1 MDGLCHLGTAAA
13 VALPAL
19 PYVRDRAGFLR
30 MVLLSAVAFDL
41 DHIPAARS
49 VRLDR
54 TMTMPHRPASHSA
67 LVPILL
73 AILTERW
80 RPQQHLGLAAL
91 LGMSSH
97 LLRDL
102 GTGGAPLLHPRRIIT
117 MPNAAVVALLG
128 LLAISSRTGTRLAL
142 GARLAAWRLVRAARR

>member
-1 MDGLCHLGTAAA
+1 MAIHASTASFDRKLGWLVKQSYMTGALVAALMTVTWHRRWEQSLDGTPERGLMDGLCHLGTAAA

-30 MVLLSAVAFDL
+30 MVLLSAVAYDL

-49 VRLDR
+49 VRLER
-54 TMTMPHRPASHSA
+54 TMTMANRPASHSA

-91 LGMSSH
+91 LGM
-97 LLRDL
+97 
-102 GTGGAPLLHPRRIIT
+102 G
-117 MPNAAVVALLG
+117 
-128 LLAISSRTGTRLAL
+128 
-142 GARLAAWRLVRAARR
+142 